1 MIVNASLLRIDT
13 RGMPDATGAES
24 WTAGEALSIDCCV
37 TEPSRAQKWQLGATI
52 SDATVAVFVLLADLG
67 ESAINVGD
75 KLVVQQDGQTAVT
88 VQVVHRLLPV
98 HNDQTHVLA
107 FCKEVAG

>member
-1 MIVNASLLRIDT
+1 MIVNAKLLRIDT

-24 WTAGEALSIDCCV
+24 WTQGAALSIDCCV

-52 SDATVAVFVLLADLG
+52 ADATAAVYVLLADLDG
-67 ESAINVGD
+67 ATIVAGD
-75 KLVVQQDGQTAVT
+75 KLVAQQEGQAAVT
-88 VQVVHRLLPV
+88 YRVLHRLAPV

-107 FCKEVAG
+107 FCQEVVG